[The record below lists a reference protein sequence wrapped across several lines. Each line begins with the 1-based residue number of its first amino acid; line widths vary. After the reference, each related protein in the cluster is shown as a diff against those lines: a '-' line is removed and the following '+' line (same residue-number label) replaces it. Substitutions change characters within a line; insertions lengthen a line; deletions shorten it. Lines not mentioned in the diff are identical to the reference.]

1 MPAQSSKLIPVG
13 FLIVLCSVTR
23 SSLHHSPSSGTG
35 STHMWCLLLLHV
47 EINHLQSILTHC
59 QPSLFP
65 LSCQD
70 IVTAEW
76 AGKSISWR
84 SQSRQHFSL
93 ITLNFLLYDMQ
104 KKPLTNPSCCLFHL
118 LGCCLDWVSRCGR
131 TGFGFLKATA
141 GLTWRTAM
149 EKYSPNYRTSGLLYP
164 LLSAS

>member
-1 MPAQSSKLIPVG
+1 
-13 FLIVLCSVTR
+13 
-23 SSLHHSPSSGTG
+23 
-35 STHMWCLLLLHV
+35 MWCLLLLHV

-104 KKPLTNPSCCLFHL
+104 KKPHKSF
-118 LGCCLDWVSRCGR
+118 
-131 TGFGFLKATA
+131 
-141 GLTWRTAM
+141 
-149 EKYSPNYRTSGLLYP
+149 
-164 LLSAS
+164 LLSVSSFRMLSQLSEQVWADWIWFPEGHGWADLKDRDGKVFPKLQDLWATIPIALCFLVIRQIFERWVNSNCGSLSFVTVSFDC